1 MTTVYIEDM
10 VIGQTAE
17 YGKTITE
24 ADIILFAG
32 ITGDNNP
39 MHINEE
45 YASATPF
52 EGRIAHGM
60 LTASLISTVLG
71 TQLPGY
77 GTVYLSQSAKF
88 RAPVSIHD
96 TVNVKVTIKTI
107 DPVKKRVT
115 METNCYVKGKL
126 ILEVEAMDIAPVRTT
141 AVLAIQGRKT

>member
-1 MTTVYIEDM
+1 MTTVYFEDM
-10 VIGQTAE
+10 VVGQIAE

-24 ADIILFAG
+24 SDIILFAG

-39 MHINEE
+39 VHINEE
-45 YASATPF
+45 YAANTPF

-71 TQLPGY
+71 TRLPGH
-77 GTVYLSQSAKF
+77 GTIYLSQTAKF

-96 TVNVKVTIKTI
+96 TVNVRVTIKAL

-115 METNCYVKGKL
+115 LETNCYVKGKL
-126 ILEVEAMDIAPVRTT
+126 VLEGEALAIAPSRATE
-141 AVLAIQGRKT
+141 A

>member
-45 YASATPF
+45 Y
-52 EGRIAHGM
+52 
-60 LTASLISTVLG
+60 
-71 TQLPGY
+71 
-77 GTVYLSQSAKF
+77 
-88 RAPVSIHD
+88 
-96 TVNVKVTIKTI
+96 
-107 DPVKKRVT
+107 
-115 METNCYVKGKL
+115 
-126 ILEVEAMDIAPVRTT
+126 
-141 AVLAIQGRKT
+141 

>member
-1 MTTVYIEDM
+1 MTTVYFEDM
-10 VIGQTAE
+10 VVGQIAE

-24 ADIILFAG
+24 SDIILFAG

-39 MHINEE
+39 VHINEE
-45 YASATPF
+45 YAAATPF

-71 TQLPGY
+71 TRLPGH
-77 GTVYLSQSAKF
+77 GTIYLSQAAKF

-96 TVNVKVTIKTI
+96 TVNVRVTIKAL

-115 METNCYVKGKL
+115 LETNCYVKGKL
-126 ILEVEAMDIAPVRTT
+126 VLEGEALVIAPSRATET
-141 AVLAIQGRKT
+141 